1 MQHKFI
7 KLFILTGL
15 LILAGNGF
23 AKKISSADLAR
34 TITRATFKTRAEVN
48 ISFLWEKVIYARDV
62 MRRPARMGAG
72 KTVIGVD
79 KETTSCKGILIQGN
93 QIITPADCVKN
104 GDFKLQKISLTFANG
119 KTGIGLVDTL
129 RIQEDV
135 AYIPLSK

>member
-48 ISFLWEKVIYARDV
+48 ISFLWEKV
-62 MRRPARMGAG
+62 
-72 KTVIGVD
+72 
-79 KETTSCKGILIQGN
+79 S
-93 QIITPADCVKN
+93 
-104 GDFKLQKISLTFANG
+104 
-119 KTGIGLVDTL
+119 
-129 RIQEDV
+129 
-135 AYIPLSK
+135 